1 MPETDRFPTF
11 AEWHTANP
19 EPDLRALVEQFGS
32 CRDIPEDAW
41 EIYERQMK
49 DWRAMGRGSSLAR
62 GTDAASKVI
71 PGILACTRFRGYP
84 VKVLMEQEAGH
95 GEATVYAG
103 VQG

>member
-71 PGILACTRFRGYP
+71 PERIKRLQAWIAEGLRKAS
-84 VKVLMEQEAGH
+84 
-95 GEATVYAG
+95 
-103 VQG
+103 